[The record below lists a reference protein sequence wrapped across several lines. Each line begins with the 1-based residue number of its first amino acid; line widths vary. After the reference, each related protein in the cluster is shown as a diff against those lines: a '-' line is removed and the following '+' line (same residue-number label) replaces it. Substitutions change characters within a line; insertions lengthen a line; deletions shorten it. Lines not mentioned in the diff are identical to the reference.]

1 MKTTIEQNPNDLR
14 ILIPYFCYCCANGSY
29 KVSDKAYE
37 KFQST
42 QMKTAVSTDSVKSN
56 FELFK
61 EDILN
66 PNEFWNTINQ
76 ILHNLQNE
84 YEKPISK
91 MIINSIKRLISLTAK
106 ELNLN
111 EQKSLITTNLIINNL
126 SDYNL
131 FIQNLYNS
139 IESSTELV
147 FLTYGKKKNKTFCL
161 ISETDEKVEPITEIM
176 ISQVHNYW
184 NTKSFKI

>member
-1 MKTTIEQNPNDLR
+1 
-14 ILIPYFCYCCANGSY
+14 
-29 KVSDKAYE
+29 
-37 KFQST
+37 
-42 QMKTAVSTDSVKSN
+42 
-56 FELFK
+56 
-61 EDILN
+61 
-66 PNEFWNTINQ
+66 
-76 ILHNLQNE
+76 LQNE

-111 EQKSLITTNLIINNL
+111 EQKSLITTNLIIDNL